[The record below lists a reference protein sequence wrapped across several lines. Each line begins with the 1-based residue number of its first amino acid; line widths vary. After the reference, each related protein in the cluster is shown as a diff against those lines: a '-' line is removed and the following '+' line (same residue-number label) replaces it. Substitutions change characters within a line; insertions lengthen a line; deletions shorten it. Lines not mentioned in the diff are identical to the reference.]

1 MAGADLIIR
10 PPRLHF
16 LIRLRRAFKH
26 LSHDVVA
33 ALWAQ
38 IEYTIDLKINEALAL
53 RDAPKINPKLMIPFN
68 KRLEVLDALCRRFLE
83 NPDDRISA
91 AKIVQDLKQLS
102 SLRNL
107 IVHGSIRNSEQRRK
121 GRRVYWFRRM

>member
-16 LIRLRRAFKH
+16 LIRLRQSFKH